1 MPWYYSSMRAVGSLS
16 RALTGNAVG
25 MSRRARL
32 GLTAGMG
39 HEQMS
44 HFGATLVVA
53 GVGVLV
59 AGCGGG
65 NQAGTT
71 STTTITS
78 LIPRPVVE
86 RELESLM
93 LTPAQINPLM
103 GATGMAVVRRHDAMS
118 DDSAT
123 MKPIECLAI
132 DGSAQ
137 APVYANSGYTAER
150 DQELNDGNNFTHYA
164 EQSVVLFPTTKQ
176 AQVFFLSSGLRW
188 PACHQYTH
196 TQSRTQWTVA
206 PISDDNGALSTIS
219 TQQEAKTG
227 GWGCGRALAVKNNVI
242 VDVNTCSASPASSAV
257 DIANQIV
264 AKVAAR

>member
-1 MPWYYSSMRAVGSLS
+1 MPWYYSSQLAVGLWS
-16 RALTGNAVG
+16 RARTGNAVG
-25 MSRRARL
+25 LLRRARV
-32 GLTAGMG
+32 GVMTGMG
-39 HEQMS
+39 NKQMR
-44 HFGATLVVA
+44 HFAATFVVA
-53 GVGVLV
+53 GVGMLV
-59 AGCGGG
+59 AGCGGS
-65 NQAGTT
+65 NQSATN
-71 STTTITS
+71 STTTVTS

-86 RELESLM
+86 RELESLL

-103 GATGMAVVRRHDAMS
+103 GATGMAMIRKHDAMS

-137 APVYANSGYTAER
+137 APVYANSGFTAER
-150 DQELNDGNNFTHYA
+150 DQALNDGNNFTHYA
-164 EQSVVLFPTTKQ
+164 EQAVVLFPTTKQ
-176 AQVFFLSSGLRW
+176 AHVFFISSGLRW

-196 TQSRTQWTVA
+196 TQSRTVWTVA
-206 PISDDNGALSTIS
+206 PISDANDALSTIS

-227 GWGCGRALAVKNNVI
+227 GWACGRALAVKNNVI
-242 VDVNTCSASPASSAV
+242 VDVNTCSANPASSAV

>member
-1 MPWYYSSMRAVGSLS
+1 MGNRQMR
-16 RALTGNAVG
+16 
-25 MSRRARL
+25 
-32 GLTAGMG
+32 
-39 HEQMS
+39 
-44 HFGATLVVA
+44 HFAATLVVS
-53 GVGVLV
+53 GVGMLV
-59 AGCGGG
+59 AGCGGS
-65 NQAGTT
+65 NHAGPT
-71 STTTITS
+71 STTTVTS

-86 RELESLM
+86 RELESLL

-103 GATGMAVVRRHDAMS
+103 GASGMTVIRKHDAMS

-137 APVYANSGYTAER
+137 VPVYANSGFTAER
-150 DQELNDGNNFTHYA
+150 DQALNDGNNFTHYA
-164 EQSVVLFPTTKQ
+164 EQAVVLFPTTKQ
-176 AQVFFLSSGLRW
+176 AKVFFISSGLRW

-206 PISDDNGALSTIS
+206 PISDANGALSTIS

-227 GWGCGRALAVKNNVI
+227 GWACGRALAVKNNVI
-242 VDVNTCSASPASSAV
+242 VDVNTCSANPANSAV

>member
-1 MPWYYSSMRAVGSLS
+1 MRHF
-16 RALTGNAVG
+16 
-25 MSRRARL
+25 
-32 GLTAGMG
+32 TA
-39 HEQMS
+39 
-44 HFGATLVVA
+44 TVIVA
-53 GVGVLV
+53 GVGMLV

-65 NQAGTT
+65 KQAGMNA
-71 STTTITS
+71 TTTVTS

-86 RELESLM
+86 RELESML

-103 GATGMAVVRRHDAMS
+103 GATGLAVTRKHDAMS

-137 APVYANSGYTAER
+137 APVYANTGFIAVR
-150 DQELNDGNNFTHYA
+150 DQALNDGNNFTHYA
-164 EQSVVLFPTTKQ
+164 EQAVVLFPTAKQ
-176 AQVFFLSSGLRW
+176 ARTFFIASGMRW

-196 TQSRTQWTVA
+196 TQSRTQWIVA

-227 GWGCGRALAVKNNVI
+227 GWACGRALAVKNNVI
-242 VDVNTCSASPASSAV
+242 VDVNTCSANPANSAV